1 MGSGRQRKEAGTRAS
16 RAWEERLTRG
26 ARWQAGESGRAGLGS
41 GERTGPGGGGTAG
54 WAGSGWTRERLGRAG
69 LGRGKGWAG
78 LRFSFFWVFFL
89 FPILFYS

>member
-1 MGSGRQRKEAGTRAS
+1 MEEGALTGGAARSDSAVAEIAADVWDQMAGR
-16 RAWEERLTRG
+16 RG
-26 ARWQAGESGRAGLGS
+26 GRAGLG
-41 GERTGPGGGGTAG
+41 AG
-54 WAGSGWTRERLGRAG
+54 RAGERLGRAG